1 MNLLTVANVT
11 LQHLL
16 LCSDDWFAVIG
27 EKTKEM
33 TQESFNCLAGSIILL
48 VDECVDVVSDST
60 EKIFQL
66 AKSTFSA
73 LLHLLSTPQSSVTL
87 LRTLG
92 GE

>member
-1 MNLLTVANVT
+1 MANVT

-16 LCSDDWFAVIG
+16 VSTENWIG
-27 EKTKEM
+27 ILGGKAKEM
-33 TQESFNCLAGSIILL
+33 TQESFNCLSAAIILV
-48 VDECVDVVSDST
+48 VDECADNIIGNDKET
-60 EKIFQL
+60 TQL
-66 AKSTFSA
+66 AKSIFDA